1 MLCEQCRDREA
12 VVALSSISERS
23 VTSTHLC
30 EPCASAR
37 GAAVGTAVARANSEE
52 TPRRVGEAAR
62 LLAAL
67 VAEVEARAD
76 PAEIAWLLVYIEQQ
90 ERAHPAA
97 PLPPEVAAFLACH
110 RPPAT

>member
-1 MLCEQCRDREA
+1 MRMLCEQCRDREA
-12 VVALSSISERS
+12 VVTLTTVSERS

-30 EPCASAR
+30 EACASAR
-37 GAAVGTAVARANSEE
+37 GVTRASREE

-97 PLPPEVAAFLACH
+97 PLPPEVAAFLARH